1 MQLTLREVLKPFTL
15 RHVELLQGGQ
25 LPEAYHISK
34 IRRKNESCH
43 SQTLHYH

>member
-25 LPEAYHISK
+25 LPEAFGHQISK
-34 IRRKNESCH
+34 IRK
-43 SQTLHYH
+43 